1 MHAIITGATGMV
13 GGIVL
18 QHCLKD
24 DTIKQITSFVRRP
37 SGITHKKLEEII
49 LTDFTDY
56 SGCEEQFMNV
66 DIVYF
71 CLGVY
76 TGQVTDNQFKEITVN
91 YTKVFAELLKKFSP
105 EARFCF
111 LSGSGADQAEKSRVS
126 FARYK
131 GIAENYLISQFA
143 NIHIFRP
150 GYIYPVK
157 KRISPNFTYRL
168 IRNFYPLIKLFG
180 SRFSLKSTEL
190 GMAFYKTG
198 IQGTN
203 QIVLENIDIL
213 KIKTT

>member
-56 SGCEEQFMNV
+56 SGWEEQFMNA

-76 TGQVTDNQFKEITVN
+76 TSQGTDNQFKEITVN
-91 YTKVFAELLKKFSP
+91 YTKVFTELLKKFSP

-150 GYIYPVK
+150 G
-157 KRISPNFTYRL
+157 
-168 IRNFYPLIKLFG
+168 
-180 SRFSLKSTEL
+180 
-190 GMAFYKTG
+190 
-198 IQGTN
+198 
-203 QIVLENIDIL
+203 
-213 KIKTT
+213 